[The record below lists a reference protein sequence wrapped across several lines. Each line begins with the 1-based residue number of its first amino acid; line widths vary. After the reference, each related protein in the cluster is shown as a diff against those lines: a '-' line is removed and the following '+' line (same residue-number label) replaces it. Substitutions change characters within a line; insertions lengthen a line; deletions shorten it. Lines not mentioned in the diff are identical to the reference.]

1 MPGSIRAAVR
11 TLETGGLIVYPTD
24 TLFGLGARARD
35 RRAVERLTAAKRRPS
50 GLPISVA
57 VSSYEELEPWAE
69 WTPERR
75 AYARRVLPGAVTLIV
90 PASRR
95 ARRELAPGIVGPEG
109 SVGLRIPDH
118 PLAREIARQAGP
130 ITCTS
135 ANRHGE
141 PPARS
146 LGEAR
151 ASLGSAV
158 GLYLSGS
165 PPPSGRPSRL
175 ADLRGA
181 LPRFV
186 ERA

>member
-1 MPGSIRAAVR
+1 MPGSIRSAVR
-11 TLETGGLIVYPTD
+11 TLESGGLIVYPTD
-24 TLFGLGARARD
+24 TLFGLGACARD
-35 RRAVERLTAAKRRPS
+35 RRAVERLTAAKRRPG

-57 VSSYEELEPWAE
+57 VSSYEELEPWAQ
-69 WTPERR
+69 WTPGRR
-75 AYARRVLPGAVTLIV
+75 AFARRVLPGAVTLIV

-95 ARRELAPGIVGPEG
+95 ARRDMAPGIVGPEG

-118 PLAREIARQAGP
+118 ALARELARQAGP

-141 PPARS
+141 SPART
-146 LGEAR
+146 LVQAR
-151 ASLGSAV
+151 AALGSAV
-158 GLYLSGS
+158 GTYLSGS
-165 PPPSGRPSRL
+165 PAPSGRPSRL

-181 LPRFV
+181 VPRLV